1 MSDKKKSEL
10 SVVPEFVDGEQPTAA
25 KLNSIGSLLKR
36 EGFILEKSVGDIWGE
51 SEPYS
56 DVSQNLLSSPI
67 MKEESID
74 NLDESQDGNG
84 RSLDIVNLGR
94 AIGPMSKL
102 NPKVLTQGL
111 SSGRTAEIREEI
123 PAGVYEYKMKM
134 PVDWSQAIA
143 FPPADDAYEIRVSSL
158 ADLNGEGDY
167 YVDEEKN
174 TVYSYLAT
182 SSSAY
187 PYVTYKT
194 TPSEWASGSS
204 YSMSN
209 FNTIPDISQIGYSDL
224 SISQNAQ
231 GLYEFVFPEVTHT
244 SRADG
249 DSSLIEGNSPL
260 FGSTYTLPAS
270 IRAVCGGNYFAENS
284 GITNT
289 VIPEGMIYLKN
300 AVTGEIYSDA
310 TYYYNS
316 DSSVLVEG
324 VELDLDDNYYFITV
338 GTDLTS
344 CIEDIYNKLGNH
356 SHDGKYGEKSIS
368 VKDICDNYL
377 SFDNDQKVYLPST
390 KEGNHFSQYL
400 HRDGYIS
407 GDPHNDGNA
416 MRGDL
421 VIGRR
426 ASSAGNY
433 IGAGRTYRIGFGDST
448 GGQSIYRDED
458 DDLIIRSQKYSNDVS
473 YSQLK
478 LDEDGYGYFHS
489 TGASWVSGDNA
500 VALNSNN
507 GHVVSYSPFLGE
519 KGIIAA
525 HQGSTFAKEVPG
537 VAIASREWFHPK
549 ISTIHWY
556 ANGEKVYASTNAG
569 GTPSNSNNYLSF
581 LVELPAGFM
590 TNAGTGR
597 ILGVDLIWAET
608 AIDTYQLRDND
619 IHGVSSYDFFKGA
632 RHSAAW
638 KLQRNNTGSIN
649 QLVITIPTD
658 AAPVTDGDG
667 GVYDHTHLSEEED
680 TGYKYTYLNIAVTIR
695 YRGQ

>member
-67 MKEESID
+67 IKEGLID

-111 SSGRTAEIREEI
+111 SNGRTTEVKEEI

-134 PVDWSQAIA
+134 PVDWSETIS
-143 FPPADDAYEIRVSSL
+143 FPPADDAYEIRVFSL
-158 ADLNGEGDY
+158 GDLNSEGDY

-174 TVYSYLAT
+174 TVYSYMAT
-182 SSSAY
+182 GNSAY

-194 TPSEWASGSS
+194 TPSKWASGSS

-244 SRADG
+244 SRTNG

-368 VKDICDNYL
+368 VKDISDNYL
-377 SFDNDQKVYLPST
+377 NFDNDQKVYFPST

-421 VIGRR
+421 VIGRK

-433 IGAGRTYRIGFGDST
+433 LGDGDTYKISFGKRENSSSLWREETLSGTHRLNIGNSVSNESLYLNTGAGDIANECAQGEFSTIAQLNSLIASQGTVITGGIEKQSHFSGCDSDTTGSTSEMNWFHAKTAEISYYMSDEWVWGSKSRWSLDRATNPSNVKFLRKAISLPSWLASSNGNYLYDVTILFSPGTSTLMFAGYDGNQQVPSSYWFGSSAMLNEDGGNGACWYYKDSSSEPYLIVLIPVGGPESVVRDGTLSFQSDEGGENLYAGLHLDVRITVKYRIG
-448 GGQSIYRDED
+448 
-458 DDLIIRSQKYSNDVS
+458 
-473 YSQLK
+473 
-478 LDEDGYGYFHS
+478 
-489 TGASWVSGDNA
+489 
-500 VALNSNN
+500 
-507 GHVVSYSPFLGE
+507 
-519 KGIIAA
+519 
-525 HQGSTFAKEVPG
+525 
-537 VAIASREWFHPK
+537 
-549 ISTIHWY
+549 
-556 ANGEKVYASTNAG
+556 
-569 GTPSNSNNYLSF
+569 
-581 LVELPAGFM
+581 
-590 TNAGTGR
+590 
-597 ILGVDLIWAET
+597 
-608 AIDTYQLRDND
+608 
-619 IHGVSSYDFFKGA
+619 
-632 RHSAAW
+632 
-638 KLQRNNTGSIN
+638 
-649 QLVITIPTD
+649 
-658 AAPVTDGDG
+658 
-667 GVYDHTHLSEEED
+667 
-680 TGYKYTYLNIAVTIR
+680 
-695 YRGQ
+695 